1 MTELEPIGRQVPDP
15 ARSGLPTSGIRV
27 QLRKNPYSPGA
38 GLRPA
43 ALVGRD
49 VELQAWCVAL
59 QRRENSRPAKSF
71 VLHGLRGQGR
81 TVLGEFHRM
90 AAQRDWMTVSIEANT
105 SSPLRDTLAR
115 ALYPVVPELVRPIAG
130 DKFRHALATFKA
142 FSVKVDLAGAW
153 SVGFDMVSGRGRG
166 HSGGLEADI
175 SELIGDLAEPRR
187 SKAAGWPSSSTKPKT

>member
-1 MTELEPIGRQVPDP
+1 MTELEPIRAWGRQVPDP
-15 ARSGLPTSGIRV
+15 ARSGLPTPGLRV

-71 VLHGLRGQGR
+71 VLDSLRGQAR
-81 TVLGEFHRM
+81 TVLLGEFHRM

-115 ALYPVVPELVRPIAG
+115 ALYPVVPELVLPNAG

-142 FSVKVDLAGAW
+142 FSA
-153 SVGFDMVSGRGRG
+153 
-166 HSGGLEADI
+166 
-175 SELIGDLAEPRR
+175 
-187 SKAAGWPSSSTKPKT
+187 